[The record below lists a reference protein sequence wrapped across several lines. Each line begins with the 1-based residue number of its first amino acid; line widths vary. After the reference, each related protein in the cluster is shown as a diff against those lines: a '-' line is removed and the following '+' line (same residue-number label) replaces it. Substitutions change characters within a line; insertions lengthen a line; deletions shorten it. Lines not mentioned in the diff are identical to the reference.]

1 METMATMTAR
11 ISPGLNEV
19 RSRRPEQSGR
29 NRNHYAHRHHVSM
42 KSGLGDRNN
51 EYETRDGQR
60 RTAAEVVSMKS
71 GLGDRNNLPRVAAVA
86 TVPFYVSMKSG
97 LGDRNNEDN
106 TPRRMAALICVS
118 MKSGLGDRNNGSP
131 RKAVLTRDFTKVC
144 ERSAPQAPAPPL
156 C

>member
-97 LGDRNNEDN
+97 LGDRNN
-106 TPRRMAALICVS
+106 
-118 MKSGLGDRNNGSP
+118 GSP